1 MPIKLPKYDLEFL
14 KSSNEFRYSVHSID
28 IGMLAILD
36 FDDMITEA
44 LKDFL
49 AVLEEY

>member
-1 MPIKLPKYDLEFL
+1 MPVKLPKYDLEFL

-28 IGMLAILD
+28 TGILVNLD